1 MNTNNILVEKV
12 VNKWLKKPLKPLTLV
27 DLSNRT
33 KLNED
38 EIMSSLNDLGRN
50 LVKLN
55 KNFGHTITFEPSNR
69 LTEVGVPVAK
79 FVKKTKRT
87 PVPKS
92 EIQLIIDKW
101 CAKPSNKLSGE
112 SILIK
117 LQKKYPQ
124 ANRMTIS
131 NFLNRKGTSISKLNN
146 EFFYKKPTKFTTTTT
161 TNNKVD
167 LKPTT
172 QTNSESNKTYTTNIV
187 INDLDM
193 AIKGSLEKNLEMV
206 SLLINTTKVEVENEV
221 TIKIKRLT

>member
-38 EIMSSLNDLGRN
+38 EIMISLNDLGRN

-55 KNFGHTITFEPSNR
+55 KNFGHTITLEPTKR

-146 EFFYKKPTKFTTTTT
+146 EFFYKKPTKLTT
-161 TNNKVD
+161 TNNKVV

-206 SLLINTTKVEVENEV
+206 SLLINTTKVEVESEV

>member
-1 MNTNNILVEKV
+1 METNNILVEKA

-38 EIMSSLNDLGRN
+38 QVMISLNDLGRN

-55 KNFGHTITFEPSNR
+55 KNFGHTITLEPIKR
-69 LTEVGVPVAK
+69 ATEVGVPVTK

-117 LQKKYPQ
+117 LQKKHPH
-124 ANRMTIS
+124 ANRTTIS

-161 TNNKVD
+161 NNVVG

-172 QTNSESNKTYTTNIV
+172 QTNSESNKTYATNIV

-206 SLLINTTKVEVENEV
+206 SLLINTTKVEVESEV